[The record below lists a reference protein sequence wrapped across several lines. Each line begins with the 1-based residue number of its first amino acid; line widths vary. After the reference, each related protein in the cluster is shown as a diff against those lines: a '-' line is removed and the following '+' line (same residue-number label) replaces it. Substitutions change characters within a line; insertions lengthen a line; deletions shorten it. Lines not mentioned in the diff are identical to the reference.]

1 MKIYQST
8 GNGHDTAHLGE
19 NFRFKNIKSFV
30 SSAAGIDVDGR
41 REMIK
46 HMIPCLEKSI
56 KRFIAFAKALPG
68 FKDIPIEDQIA
79 LIKGWSRHSSRCLP
93 LVHSPHPCSV
103 RTAYVDISTEYS
115 QPMIITVFCY
125 SGIPYVT
132 HRNICFQSAH
142 SD

>member
-1 MKIYQST
+1 MQERRELQKKMFGSLRPIPREEYMKIYQST

-79 LIKGWSRHSSRCLP
+79 LIKGW
-93 LVHSPHPCSV
+93 
-103 RTAYVDISTEYS
+103 
-115 QPMIITVFCY
+115 
-125 SGIPYVT
+125 
-132 HRNICFQSAH
+132 
-142 SD
+142 